1 MLYYLWDRIDYLT
14 YTAPL
19 AWWFCIG
26 MVCMVL
32 WFCVIK
38 WSSGAPVARNK
49 NISHASPSDSSK
61 GTKTRRI
68 SNDDDYNDGEN
79 SLYVSPYLRYP
90 VRSLVQVNE
99 LRPFRMF

>member
-32 WFCVIK
+32 WFCLIK
-38 WSSGAPVARNK
+38 WASGSPVARNK
-49 NISHASPSDSSK
+49 ETSISHAP
-61 GTKTRRI
+61 RRV
-68 SNDDDYNDGEN
+68 SNDDDFNDGEN
-79 SLYVSPYLRYP
+79 ALYVSPYLRYP
-90 VRSLVQVNE
+90 LRSIESVNE
-99 LRPFRMF
+99 LRSKKIRY